1 MKTRIDFYANKY
13 WVTIEEMING
23 GLNQVSGTFE
33 TEEQVE
39 EALPA
44 LLTTFK
50 NGMKAR
56 QRLTDLA
63 NGVN

>member
-13 WVTIEEMING
+13 WVTIEEMIDG
-23 GLNQVSGTFE
+23 GLNQVSGTFA
-33 TEEQVE
+33 TEEEVQ
-39 EALPA
+39 EAIPA

-50 NGMKAR
+50 NGMEAR
-56 QRLTDLA
+56 QRLNNLA